1 MHSENIHIK
10 DLPTVDRPTYL
21 NAAFL
26 GKHTLW
32 RYIAGIALI
41 LIVWLVLGSIAT
53 AVLLGIFAV
62 LQGVSPTVLLDFSQS
77 TSVLGYSAN
86 FLILNVSFLFLFGGI
101 WLAVVAIHE
110 RPLRTLVTAMPKTD
124 WRRIGYG
131 GLIWLVLA
139 AASSLLEYLIWPDT
153 FSYQLDLRA
162 LLPFTILAL
171 LFTPIQAASEELLFR
186 GYLMQGSS
194 LFTRNP
200 IWLTLLSGL
209 LFMLPHIFNPEMA
222 VNFTIMAFSY
232 FLFGAFLA
240 WISLKDG
247 TTELAIG
254 AHITNN
260 LFAALVVTF
269 AESAIPSPAIF
280 FTTHFDPLFSLI
292 AQIILF
298 GVFYWFVFIRQK
310 NRQTA
315 PAL

>member
-1 MHSENIHIK
+1 MQGRES
-10 DLPTVDRPTYL
+10 
-21 NAAFL
+21 
-26 GKHTLW
+26 
-32 RYIAGIALI
+32 
-41 LIVWLVLGSIAT
+41 GS
-53 AVLLGIFAV
+53 
-62 LQGVSPTVLLDFSQS
+62 
-77 TSVLGYSAN
+77 
-86 FLILNVSFLFLFGGI
+86 
-101 WLAVVAIHE
+101 
-110 RPLRTLVTAMPKTD
+110 
-124 WRRIGYG
+124 
-131 GLIWLVLA
+131 
-139 AASSLLEYLIWPDT
+139 
-153 FSYQLDLRA
+153 
-162 LLPFTILAL
+162 ILAL

-247 TTELAIG
+247 TIELAIG